1 MVTKKKLMIMTKV
14 NRISIMCVAVLAAT
28 SFLSCSKEENVATGK
43 TAIGFHCT
51 DVQTKALVS
60 EVEDMHEAGFGVYA
74 HATFESTGATYSFN
88 RKVTYDTS
96 AGWNYVTPEYWLPGG
111 SYTFRAYYPAEFP
124 ATINE
129 VSPKEYSIQGF
140 KIAPQYGTQQD
151 ILMASASRSTA
162 ETVTLGT
169 TVPFTFSHL
178 LSNLNV
184 TLKVEQIVRE
194 VEVEKK
200 DENGEPVLGAD
211 GNPVMETIT
220 ETINALDAV
229 IKAVAFS
236 GVSQSADYNG
246 SWINHAGSA
255 AIGDNMKTVVEVT
268 PEGVSVFGDDGLLA
282 IPKTLADGDVAL
294 YILADITLPTGT
306 TMQKDW
312 TLRIPAITWAP
323 NTKYNY
329 TATLTADF
337 NIEFDEPKVES
348 WGQEQMSGTV
358 IIR

>member
-1 MVTKKKLMIMTKV
+1 MLL
-14 NRISIMCVAVLAAT
+14 LAAFAAA
-28 SFLSCSKEENVATGK
+28 SFLSCSKEENGVAGK
-43 TAIGFHCT
+43 SAIGFHCA

-60 EVEDMHEAGFGVYA
+60 EAADMFDGFEVYA
-74 HATFESTGATYSFN
+74 HATFESTGSTYSFN
-88 RKVTYDTS
+88 RTVTNEGS
-96 AGWNYVTPEYWLPGG
+96 GWNYVTPEYWIPGG
-111 SYTFRAYYPAEFP
+111 AYTFRAYFPAEFP

-129 VSPKEYSIQGF
+129 VSPVEYTIQDF
-140 KIAPQYGTQQD
+140 EITPQYGTQTD
-151 ILMASASRSTA
+151 ILMANAARTTA
-162 ETVTLGT
+162 ETATLGT

-184 TLKVEQIVRE
+184 TLKVGTIERE

-200 DENGEPVLGAD
+200 DENGDPVLDAD

-229 IKAVAFS
+229 IKAVAFN
-236 GVSQSADYNG
+236 GVAKKADYNG
-246 SWINHAGSA
+246 SWINHAGTT
-255 AIGDNMKTVVEVT
+255 AIGDNMKSEVVVV
-268 PEGVSVFGDDGLLA
+268 PEGVQIFGEDGLLT
-282 IPKTLADGDVAL
+282 IPEILAAGDVSL

-312 TLRIPAITWAP
+312 TINIPAITWAP

-337 NIEFDEPKVES
+337 NIEFEEPKVES